1 LTLGSP
7 LDEAR
12 MRTFPNEMATRRADT
27 AVDDDVRVAVGSA
40 RAWSTAG
47 GTRATGYAFQ
57 GEKLLRAE
65 QLAAVVAATPPHAL
79 PTLLD
84 GLTGSF
90 AAIKDAPDAVYAI
103 VDQVRAIP
111 LFCVDEAG
119 GQVVTDDPL
128 ETIPGVLDRECDW
141 RKRAELLKCLCVTGT
156 DTLLD
161 GVRQVEA
168 GSLLRV
174 PRACGG
180 TAESRPWYAFRPN
193 LEPDT
198 SENLLETAY
207 ETHRAAV
214 ERTIRFAD
222 NALIV
227 VPLSAGRDSGIL
239 ATLLARSGID
249 REQVLTY
256 TFGRPNNRESE
267 VSRRVARALGLRW
280 EFVPYSDA
288 MWAELAR
295 EPWWPG
301 YLTWAS
307 SFAGVPGFAD
317 LPAMF
322 ELRQRGLVPDGSV
335 VVPGHSLDFPSGSHI
350 PGRLVRRRRG
360 TRADVVDA
368 VLTAYYKYRSD
379 DVIAAMLGRS
389 AAEIA
394 AAVRERAELSVPAT
408 SASMTREQLVSAT
421 DEWGWKERQAKL
433 IVNSVRVY
441 EHQDL
446 RWALPW
452 WDREVLDFWAR
463 VPLRQRVATP
473 LRCELAAAAGWPTKA
488 PSLLDSLQSRLERQ
502 ARVLALDGPAK
513 KVRNLA
519 RRVTKRSRY
528 HHDELACLGLFGE
541 QRYLRSFH
549 GTETP
554 RAMLAEDLLESLD
567 APGEPPL

>member
-1 LTLGSP
+1 MGI
-7 LDEAR
+7 
-12 MRTFPNEMATRRADT
+12 RRAEA
-27 AVDDDVRVAVGSA
+27 AVGRRVRVAVGST
-40 RAWSTAG
+40 RAWSAAG

-65 QLAAVVAATPPHAL
+65 QLAAAVAATPPDAL
-79 PTLLD
+79 PALLD
-84 GLTGSF
+84 DLTGSF
-90 AAIKDAPDAVYAI
+90 AAIKEAPDAVYAI
-103 VDQVRAIP
+103 VDQIRAIP
-111 LFCVDEAG
+111 LFCVEHG
-119 GQVVTDDPL
+119 GYQVITDDPL
-128 ETIPGVLDRECDW
+128 ETIPGVLERECDW
-141 RKRAELLKCLCVTGT
+141 KRRAELLKCLCVTGA

-174 PRACGG
+174 STACGG
-180 TAESRPWYAFRPN
+180 TVETRPWYAFQPN
-193 LEPDT
+193 LDPDT
-198 SENLLETAY
+198 SENPVETAY

-222 NALIV
+222 GALVV

-239 ATLLARSGID
+239 ATLLARSGIERD
-249 REQVLTY
+249 QVLTC
-256 TFGRPNNRESE
+256 TFGRPGNRESE
-267 VSRRVARALGLRW
+267 VSRRVAESLGLRW
-280 EFVPYSDA
+280 EFVPYSDT
-288 MWAELAR
+288 MWSDLAR

-307 SFAGVPGFAD
+307 SLAGVPGFAD

-322 ELRQRGLVPDGSV
+322 ELRRRGLVPDGSV

-350 PGRLVRRRRG
+350 PGRLVRRHRG
-360 TRADVVDA
+360 SRGDVVDA
-368 VLTAYYKYRSD
+368 VLTTYYKYRSD
-379 DVIAAMLGRS
+379 DVIAAILGHS
-389 AAEIA
+389 AAEVA
-394 AAVRERAELSVPAT
+394 EAVRERADLSVPAT
-408 SASMTREQLVSAT
+408 SASMLREQLVSVT
-421 DEWGWKERQAKL
+421 DVWGWKERQAKL

-463 VPLRQRVATP
+463 VPLRQRVGHP
-473 LRCELAAAAGWPTKA
+473 LRCELAELAGWPTKA
-488 PSLLDSLQSRLERQ
+488 PSALDSLQSRLERQ
-502 ARVLALDGPAK
+502 ARMLALDGPAK

-519 RRVTKRSRY
+519 RRATKRSRY

-541 QRYLRSFH
+541 ERYLRSFH

-554 RAMLAEDLLESLD
+554 RAMLAEDLLKSLD